1 MKTRKMSLLGNA
13 VADIILIVIYAR
25 DVFQSADSLPVN
37 AIRIMCIAMF
47 VVLGITHVLGAFSPA
62 VRLAAGI
69 DKPEDERDRFI
80 VMKTNAMTLRIV
92 EGVILVC
99 GIVLHFVSSGLG
111 RVELE
116 YAAVA
121 LFAVV
126 LLITVI
132 GTVLSMYYQKVL

>member
-1 MKTRKMSLLGNA
+1 
-13 VADIILIVIYAR
+13 
-25 DVFQSADSLPVN
+25 
-37 AIRIMCIAMF
+37 
-47 VVLGITHVLGAFSPA
+47 
-62 VRLAAGI
+62 
-69 DKPEDERDRFI
+69 
-80 VMKTNAMTLRIV
+80 MKTNAMTLRIV

-132 GTVLSMYYQKVL
+132 GTVLSVYYQKVL